1 MCIYVVLSNLTSN
14 DLHILLHELL
24 LTYLGCT
31 IKYGDSMESPRPIY
45 LRHTL
50 YFLFKKKNHA
60 IYQSIRENITP
71 VFKKSYSV
79 ADGQYLAIDYV
90 EHIIEFDIGSY

>member
-1 MCIYVVLSNLTSN
+1 MNIYAIGICIYVVLSNLTSN

-45 LRHTL
+45 LRYTL

-60 IYQSIRENITP
+60 IYWSIREHITSP
-71 VFKKSYSV
+71 FTKSYSV
-79 ADGQYLAIDYV
+79 AD
-90 EHIIEFDIGSY
+90 